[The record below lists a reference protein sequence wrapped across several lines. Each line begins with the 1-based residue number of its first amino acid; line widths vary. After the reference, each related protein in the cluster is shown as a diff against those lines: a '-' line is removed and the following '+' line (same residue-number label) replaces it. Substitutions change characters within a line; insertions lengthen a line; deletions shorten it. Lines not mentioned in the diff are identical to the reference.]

1 MHKGYALY
9 LWLALFTV
17 FVSFFSIILFN
28 YVSGDIRVTKKLVK
42 ETNFYNT
49 IKGIAVI
56 ATELNR
62 KGHTKGEYFLKGI
75 KYNFYTTRITQT
87 RILVQ
92 VYANDDLI
100 ARVIVQDR
108 KYLSDLNLY
117 FSEKLE
123 GETSLSSSTRY
134 STFATTA
141 ENMEVFGDNNV
152 FVRAYISPSTVVND
166 KGPVE
171 IKDNK
176 GKVVNIEYENLKEL
190 QKYSQYAS
198 FISPNIDNF
207 FKNYVVN
214 IANNLGYRSQISRT
228 FPDEVVDLTKYG
240 SIFISGNNVES
251 VYINF
256 YPAYNSGDQEIKFS
270 VKYKNKHEVDKY
282 NYYLVMNPG
291 TTVSVNVDNII
302 TNDQFII
309 NQIEYYK
316 NISNNNII
324 NVSLN
329 NFSDY
334 KVYKVLI
341 KYDKDNNPIRS
352 IIYRTRYQRT
362 FIYSTHDIHMG
373 SDSPGT
379 FNGGIINSDILLVS
393 SKNINIFGHIVYNE
407 FDSIESF
414 VNLAEGNSFTFPADS
429 KSYLNVIANNVII
442 NS

>member
-28 YVSGDIRVTKKLVK
+28 YVSEDIRVTKKIVK

-123 GETSLSSSTRY
+123 GGKTSLSSFTRY

-152 FVRAYISPSTVVND
+152 FVQAYISPSTVVND

-176 GKVVNIEYENLKEL
+176 GKVVNIEYENLKE
-190 QKYSQYAS
+190 
-198 FISPNIDNF
+198 
-207 FKNYVVN
+207 
-214 IANNLGYRSQISRT
+214 
-228 FPDEVVDLTKYG
+228 
-240 SIFISGNNVES
+240 
-251 VYINF
+251 
-256 YPAYNSGDQEIKFS
+256 
-270 VKYKNKHEVDKY
+270 
-282 NYYLVMNPG
+282 
-291 TTVSVNVDNII
+291 
-302 TNDQFII
+302 
-309 NQIEYYK
+309 
-316 NISNNNII
+316 
-324 NVSLN
+324 
-329 NFSDY
+329 
-334 KVYKVLI
+334 
-341 KYDKDNNPIRS
+341 
-352 IIYRTRYQRT
+352 
-362 FIYSTHDIHMG
+362 
-373 SDSPGT
+373 
-379 FNGGIINSDILLVS
+379 
-393 SKNINIFGHIVYNE
+393 
-407 FDSIESF
+407 
-414 VNLAEGNSFTFPADS
+414 
-429 KSYLNVIANNVII
+429 
-442 NS
+442 